1 MRVGRMTG
9 EGLLSAAT
17 SLPLFFAVVV
27 VVAGQ
32 QGALQELILLLAVVV
47 LPADLLRSPVVP
59 ALLRAVATGAMVFFS
74 FVHVP
79 GGAGRSAPA
88 K

>member
-1 MRVGRMTG
+1 MTG

-32 QGALQELILLLAVVV
+32 QGALQELILLLAVVVV